1 MKKILFTLLCCFS
14 INFCDATTVE
24 QFDKEQAAYKAE
36 LYDAAR
42 EAGYDPTSSKSISEQ
57 YKEKKLREETVK
69 SLQKV
74 QADIQREIERD
85 RWYRRNKSF
94 IVSFTTLFGTLL
106 LLVILNTSKHM
117 RRKKNK
123 Q

>member
-24 QFDKEQAAYKAE
+24 QFDKEQVAYKME
-36 LYDAAR
+36 LHDTAR
-42 EAGYDPTSSKSISEQ
+42 KAGYDPTSSKSISEQ
-57 YKEKKLREETVK
+57 YKEKKLREKTVK

-85 RWYRRNKSF
+85 RWYRRNKSL
-94 IVSFTTLFGTLL
+94 IVSFTTLFGILL

-117 RRKKNK
+117 RRKNNK

>member
-1 MKKILFTLLCCFS
+1 MLPEKQDTI
-14 INFCDATTVE
+14 
-24 QFDKEQAAYKAE
+24 Q
-36 LYDAAR
+36 
-42 EAGYDPTSSKSISEQ
+42 Q

-74 QADIQREIERD
+74 QADIQREIEID
-85 RWYRRNKSF
+85 RWYRRNKSL

-117 RRKKNK
+117 RERKTNNK
-123 Q
+123 

>member
-1 MKKILFTLLCCFS
+1 MKKLLFILLCCFS
-14 INFCDATTVE
+14 INLCNATTVE

-42 EAGYDPTSSKSISEQ
+42 KAGYDPTSSKSISEQ

-74 QADIQREIERD
+74 QANIQREIERD
-85 RWYRRNKSF
+85 RWYRRNKSL